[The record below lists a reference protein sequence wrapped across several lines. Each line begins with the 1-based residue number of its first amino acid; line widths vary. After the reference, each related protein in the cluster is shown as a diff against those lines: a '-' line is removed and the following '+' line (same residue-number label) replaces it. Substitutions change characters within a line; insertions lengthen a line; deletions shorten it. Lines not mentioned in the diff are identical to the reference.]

1 MDKIKGDG
9 QISSSF
15 SVGGEEG
22 AMMDGIKEVKP
33 EDVRKFDAAS
43 FKDTPEGKENLGGM
57 NDGDVENMNE
67 KSVNNGNVRD
77 SFVSVNEKVSSECGK
92 NEIGY
97 DFENKNIFHDRSV
110 IDKKVEDKN
119 QLPGDKICPGDKV
132 LPKDEVSYN
141 ENENSNLTN
150 DVVSNPGDTILGNL
164 RNISDFYST
173 SVNKTVEVET
183 NTIKTLGSEVAERII
198 ASREALNAEKEV
210 RVSLKD
216 NVLPQT
222 EIRIVK
228 NEKTNSLA
236 VDFYTSSDKSAVLL
250 SMKQTDLRMYL
261 NDKLTNFSDI
271 EVNVY
276 QNSAGDEHNDGRSR
290 QEYVGEQPQQEEDS

>member
-9 QISSSF
+9 KISSS
-15 SVGGEEG
+15 SDVSSEEG
-22 AMMDGIKEVKP
+22 SIVNNMREVRP
-33 EDVRKFDAAS
+33 EDARKFDAVF
-43 FKDTPEGKENLGGM
+43 FKDASEGKKNLSGM
-57 NDGDVENMNE
+57 GDGYDGNIDE
-67 KSVNNGNVRD
+67 KSDNVLANSTVDGSKYSRGEAENG
-77 SFVSVNEKVSSECGK
+77 FA
-92 NEIGY
+92 
-97 DFENKNIFHDRSV
+97 NKNIFHDESV
-110 IDKKVEDKN
+110 INKKVGNSN
-119 QLPGDKICPGDKV
+119 QLPDNVTPE
-132 LPKDEVSYN
+132 DEISYN
-141 ENENSNLTN
+141 EDENSNLTN
-150 DVVSNPGDTILGNL
+150 NVVSNPGDTILGNL

-173 SVNKTVEVET
+173 SVNKMIEIET
-183 NTIKTLGSEVAERII
+183 NAIKTIGSEVAERII

-276 QNSAGDEHNDGRSR
+276 QNSTGDEHNDGRSK